1 MKYTLQ
7 LSPGLHWRLNTAS
20 AGAGGMKY
28 VEFIHIISSEQTQ
41 SNRVYNFH
49 ISLLFSLRPMEH
61 PISIFFIYFF
71 ENVSGSVWL
80 SLFINSWAYY
90 EVRQYIEF
98 SSPFC
103 PKEWSLSINSDFFK
117 ILTFIERQK
126 YALYI
131 IDSVMQLKSDEILS
145 RKKKRIIKIKSKNLM
160 HNTEVHI
167 ECLLYF
173 N

>member
-1 MKYTLQ
+1 MLDVFI
-7 LSPGLHWRLNTAS
+7 LSRVNKRNRTGSAIFIYHWCFHCVRWNTQ
-20 AGAGGMKY
+20 
-28 VEFIHIISSEQTQ
+28 F
-41 SNRVYNFH
+41 
-49 ISLLFSLRPMEH
+49 PD
-61 PISIFFIYFF
+61 FFIYFF

-117 ILTFIERQK
+117 ILTFIEGQK

-131 IDSVMQLKSDEILS
+131 IVSVVQPKTMKFFH
-145 RKKKRIIKIKSKNLM
+145 KKKWIIKMKSKKLI

-167 ECLLYF
+167 ECLLCF